1 MSFLNTNY
9 SATVAARLTQKGRN
23 SIAKGDFLISYFAI
37 GDSEYN
43 YSGTT
48 SQGVFAPL
56 DKDTHVKYPLKF
68 TDDDL
73 ANTTI
78 YGIPVDDYIRRT
90 CSNIMAADS
99 GWTLNIVWDKKP
111 TGVGTSDRQLTGYS
125 SNVYTGT
132 KEFLGYTS
140 SSGQTSNTGTTI
152 VNTMGETV
160 IVAPEEQKCVAIIHF
175 SKNGIT
181 NDPYRF
187 FKYDDYI
194 STSTNLTNQNPVSD
208 KDYFEVTIPSI
219 YYHRNHSATAGATFH
234 MGDTTKQVVSNYNSK
249 LILDYRDLL
258 DENDNRVG
266 KIFHNNKTI
275 VIDDEELVAVLDT
288 KSERNYT
295 LTAPKV
301 SSVITNDSPITD
313 LTTGST
319 MWVTYMLTNDTTGGL
334 PCNYYGKVKGTSNP
348 LNVTVKFDV
357 NEFTNLN
364 AQYTANKFYIL
375 YQITNNDIN
384 GNSVPPSSGSS
395 WRMMDYTS
403 AAGSSLGN
411 LKTGHTF
418 TINEIDLDLDSPSP
432 FFTLSTYTGENYSL
446 TSGAYFG
453 DEVTYPETGER
464 VWGTVSVV
472 RSTDIE
478 EMKFLVN
485 LPSGKFTSSQN
496 PTHSTGNA
504 RITEVALLN
513 SNKDALVMGKLATPL
528 ERTGGGQ
535 VISIKLDF

>member
-56 DKDTHVKYPLKF
+56 DKDTHVKYPLKY
-68 TDDDL
+68 TNDDL
-73 ANTTI
+73 VDTTV
-78 YGIPVDDYIRRT
+78 YGIPVDDYIKTT
-90 CSNIMAADS
+90 CSNVMPAD
-99 GWTLNIVWDKKP
+99 GEWTLNVVWDKKP
-111 TGVGTSDRQLTGYS
+111 IGLGPNDRNLTGYQ
-125 SNVYTGT
+125 SNIYTGT

-140 SSGQTSNTGTTI
+140 SDGQTSNTGTTI
-152 VNTMGETV
+152 VNTMGESV
-160 IVAPEEQKCVAIIHF
+160 IVKPEEQKCVALIHF
-175 SKNGIT
+175 SKNGIM

-194 STSTNLTNQNPVSD
+194 STSTNVTSPNSVSD
-208 KDYFEVTIPSI
+208 KEYFELTIPSI
-219 YYHRNHSATAGATFH
+219 YYHRNHSATAGATFY
-234 MGDTTKQVVSNYNSK
+234 MGDTTKQIISNYNSK
-249 LILDYRDLL
+249 QILDYRDLI

-275 VIDDEELVAVLDT
+275 VIDDEELVAVLDG

-301 SSVITNDSPITD
+301 SSVITNDSPIED
-313 LTTGST
+313 FTTGT
-319 MWVTYMLTNDTTGGL
+319 TLWVTYMLANNTTGGL
-334 PCNYYGKVKGTSNP
+334 PCNYVSKVTGTTNP
-348 LNVTVKFDV
+348 INVTVKFDD

-364 AQYTANKFYIL
+364 TQYTANKFYIL
-375 YQITNNDIN
+375 FQFTTDEN
-384 GNSVPPSSGSS
+384 GVSKPPASGSQ
-395 WRMMDYTS
+395 WLMLDYTS
-403 AAGSSLGN
+403 AAGTSLGN

-418 TINEIDLDLDSPSP
+418 TINEIDINSATT
-432 FFTLSTYTGENYSL
+432 FTLSTYTGENYAL
-446 TSGAYFG
+446 TSGPYFG
-453 DEVTYPETGER
+453 DEATHP
-464 VWGTVSVV
+464 GTVSVV

-485 LPSGKFTSSQN
+485 LPSGKFTDSQN
-496 PTHSTGNA
+496 PTYASGNA

-513 SNKDALVMGKLATPL
+513 SNKEALVMGKLATPL
-528 ERTGGGQ
+528 ERNGGAQ